1 MSELMQGLNISII
14 GLLITFFTLGVF
26 ILLMIVLQRIFPPK
40 AEAQAEEAEKAE
52 PVVQIELDQASSQL
66 DEEGAVAAAIA
77 AAVSYFQAAN
87 QPSLG
92 ANLEGGRG
100 HWWAASRS
108 AAGRVSNLRKK

>member
-1 MSELMQGLNISII
+1 MQGLSISII
-14 GLLITFFTLGVF
+14 GLLITFFALGVF

-40 AEAQAEEAEKAE
+40 PEAQEEEAEKVE
-52 PVVQIELDQASSQL
+52 LVVQIELDQASSQV
-66 DEEGAVAAAIA
+66 DEAGEVAAAIA

-100 HWWAASRS
+100 RWWAANRL